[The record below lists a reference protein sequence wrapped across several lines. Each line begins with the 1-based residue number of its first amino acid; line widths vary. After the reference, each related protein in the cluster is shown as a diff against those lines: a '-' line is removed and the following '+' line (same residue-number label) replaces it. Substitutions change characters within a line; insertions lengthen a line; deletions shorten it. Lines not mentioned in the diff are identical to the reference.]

1 MNEGLQ
7 IAAGILPETCKAYSL
22 KTLAAF
28 ERDYIEHILQI
39 CQGDIH
45 QAAGIL
51 DIAPSTLY
59 RKLAAWE
66 KTNFKFHSKT

>member
-7 IAAGILPETCKAYSL
+7 RAAGILPQTYDMRGL

-39 CQGDIH
+39 CQGNIPR
-45 QAAGIL
+45 AAEIL

-59 RKLAAWE
+59 RKRAAWD
-66 KTNFKFHSKT
+66 KNRV